1 MTSFVRVNHKVEKTM
16 AKTVIML
23 TRNIS
28 TKENIN
34 YDQFA
39 IRVGG

>member
-16 AKTVIML
+16 AKPAMMV

-28 TKENIN
+28 AKL
-34 YDQFA
+34 
-39 IRVGG
+39 